1 MVSFLLV
8 VHTERKQTP
17 RLPMHKDRFDQPI
30 TTSSPRAAELYDEA
44 VDLLFALQ
52 PGSGPLIDEALTIDP
67 DFALAHCVKA
77 RSLATAGEMREARR
91 YAALGRDLALGRSI
105 RERHH
110 AAIIDLALRGES
122 ARALRAVRE
131 HAAEYP
137 RDAVPLSFALGVYG
151 LLGFGGFN
159 DFHAQQATLLES
171 VSHAWGDDWW
181 FLAAF
186 GWALVEAGCS
196 ENGVP
201 MLDRAMELNP
211 DNANAVHGRVH
222 GYYEEGAA
230 AEGEALIDAW
240 LPGYDRSAVLHGH
253 LSWHSALFALQ
264 LGHIE
269 RAFAIYRDAV
279 RPSASHALPMFTLID
294 AASFSTRAAIAG
306 HPLSAKE
313 QRELARFAQDHFPKP
328 GVPFV
333 NAHLA
338 MAHASVGDVD
348 ALSRLDEGIEALL
361 DERAQSS
368 GPVVS
373 IVCGAIGAHGHGR
386 YATALER
393 MLEAMPD
400 LERLGGS
407 HAQRDVFIDLAISAA
422 VRAGA
427 MKESERIAR
436 ERWTQRA
443 RHLDAD
449 WLARLVERQPHPP

>member
-1 MVSFLLV
+1 
-8 VHTERKQTP
+8 
-17 RLPMHKDRFDQPI
+17 MHKDRFDQPI
-30 TTSSPRAAELYDEA
+30 TASSAPAVELYDAA

-77 RSLATAGEMREARR
+77 RSLATAGEMGEARR
-91 YAALGRDLALGRSI
+91 YAALGRDLALGCSA
-105 RERHH
+105 RERDH

-122 ARALRAVRE
+122 KPALRAVRE
-131 HAAEYP
+131 HAAAYP

-159 DFHAQQATLLES
+159 DFHAQQAALLQS
-171 VSHAWGDDWW
+171 VAQAWGEHWW

-186 GWALVEAGCS
+186 GWALVEAGDS
-196 ENGVP
+196 ETGIP

-211 DNANAVHGRVH
+211 DNANAVHGRIH
-222 GYYEEGAA
+222 AYYEEGAA

-264 LGHIE
+264 RGHIE
-269 RAFAIYRDAV
+269 RAFAIYRDAI

-294 AASFSTRAAIAG
+294 AASFTTRAGIAG
-306 HPLSAKE
+306 HPLGATD
-313 QRELARFAQDHFPKP
+313 RGELAEYASRRFPKP

-338 MAHASVGDVD
+338 MAYASAGDFD
-348 ALSRLDEGIEALL
+348 ALSRLERDITALL
-361 DERAQSS
+361 DEGAQPS

-373 IVCGAIGAHGHGR
+373 MVCDAIAAHGRGPLAGHDCGER
-386 YATALER
+386 TALAVF
-393 MLEAMPD
+393 LEPCHFPEYVLAHS
-400 LERLGGS
+400 LLRLREVTITT
-407 HAQRDVFIDLAISAA
+407 HPTRSA
-422 VRAGA
+422 G
-427 MKESERIAR
+427 
-436 ERWTQRA
+436 
-443 RHLDAD
+443 
-449 WLARLVERQPHPP
+449 